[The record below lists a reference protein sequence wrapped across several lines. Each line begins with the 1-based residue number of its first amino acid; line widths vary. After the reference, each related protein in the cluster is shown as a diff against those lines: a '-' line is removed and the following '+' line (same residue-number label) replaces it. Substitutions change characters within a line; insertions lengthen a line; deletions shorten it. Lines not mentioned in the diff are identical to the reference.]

1 MENKYQSLRARIA
14 QLSKRPVVHNMLN
27 LFEKKNTFESL
38 ADFEADSEQ
47 SIWHYFKKAIHL
59 SRRSYEATP
68 ECILG
73 LFQDVREIA
82 LMIRN
87 DRWSAS
93 QEHLVVIKAGRYDYN
108 SASEYVGGFPE
119 REQFVWH
126 MLLWFLPEKS
136 DWAEIAEHRIDVVSD
151 RMKARLRFDEKMEE
165 KLEEEILK
173 KAEQEDEKLA
183 ELPKEVPDIFVPKVG
198 GKRVDFDKLHEAI
211 VEMCS
216 QVPQKNQL
224 PMKAHFFLI
233 EVGLYLNNYIRSFDS
248 HTEFI
253 EVLEKWGIVEKGY
266 LKPGDLAQKKNQLG
280 LGDYNYLTWKNKLD
294 NHPLYVKLQ
303 QTLLEKM
310 RGN

>member
-1 MENKYQSLRARIA
+1 MTENNPQSLRARIA
-14 QLSKRPVVHNMLN
+14 QLSKYPVVHNMLN

-93 QEHLVVIKAGRYDYN
+93 QEHSVVIKAGRYDYN
-108 SASEYVGGFPE
+108 SASEYGGGFPE

-151 RMKARLRFDEKMEE
+151 RMKARLPFVEVMER
-165 KLEEEILK
+165 KLEEDILK
-173 KAEQEDEKLA
+173 KAEQEDEVPA
-183 ELPKEVPDIFVPKVG
+183 ELPKEVQGIFVPKVG
-198 GKRVDFDKLHEAI
+198 GKLVDFDKLHEAI
-211 VEMCS
+211 VEMR
-216 QVPQKNQL
+216 NQL
-224 PMKAHFFLI
+224 PKNKSQHPMKAHFFLI
-233 EVGLYLNNYIRSFDS
+233 ELVLSQNSYIASFDS
-248 HTEFI
+248 HTEF
-253 EVLEKWGIVEKGY
+253 VKALEEWNIVDKGY
-266 LKPGDLAQKKNQLG
+266 LKHGDLAQKKSQFE
-280 LGDYNYLTWKNKLD
+280 DYNYLNWTRKRND
-294 NHPLYVKLQ
+294 QALYVKLQ
-303 QTLLEKM
+303 QTLLNKM

>member
-1 MENKYQSLRARIA
+1 MTENNPQSLRARIA

-93 QEHLVVIKAGRYDYN
+93 QEHSVVIKAGRYDYN

-173 KAEQEDEKLA
+173 KAEQEDEKPA
-183 ELPKEVPDIFVPKVG
+183 ELRKEVPDIFVPKVG
-198 GKRVDFDKLHEAI
+198 GKPVDFDKLHEAI

-216 QVPQKNQL
+216 QVPD
-224 PMKAHFFLI
+224 KAHYFLI
-233 EVGLYLNNYIRSFDS
+233 ELVLYQNSYIARFDR
-248 HTEFI
+248 HKEFV
-253 EVLEKWGIVEKGY
+253 EALEKWGIVEERY
-266 LKPGDLAQKKNQLG
+266 LKHGDLAQKKNQFK
-280 LGDYNYLTWKNKLD
+280 DYNYLTWKKNSKD
-294 NHPLYVKLQ
+294 KALYEKLQ
-303 QTLLEKM
+303 DILLKKM

>member
-93 QEHLVVIKAGRYDYN
+93 QEHSVVIKAGRYDYN

-173 KAEQEDEKLA
+173 KAEQEDEKPA
-183 ELPKEVPDIFVPKVG
+183 EDSKEVPGIFVQEIDK
-198 GKRVDFDKLHEAI
+198 KTVDFHKLHEAI
-211 VEMCS
+211 VEMR
-216 QVPQKNQL
+216 NQL

-233 EVGLYLNNYIRSFDS
+233 ELVLSKNSYIASFDS
-248 HTEFI
+248 HKEFV
-253 EVLEKWGIVEKGY
+253 EALEEWNIVDKGY
-266 LKPGDLAQKKNQLG
+266 LKHGDLAQKKSQFE
-280 LGDYNYLTWKNKLD
+280 DYNYLNWTNKRND
-294 NHPLYVKLQ
+294 QALYIKLQ
-303 QTLLEKM
+303 DILLEKM

>member
-93 QEHLVVIKAGRYDYN
+93 QEHSVVIKAGRYDYN

-173 KAEQEDEKLA
+173 KAEQEDEKPA
-183 ELPKEVPDIFVPKVG
+183 EDSEEVPGIFVQEIDK
-198 GKRVDFDKLHEAI
+198 KTVDFHKLREAI
-211 VEMCS
+211 VEMRN
-216 QVPQKNQL
+216 QVPD
-224 PMKAHFFLI
+224 KAHYFLI
-233 EVGLYLNNYIRSFDS
+233 ELVLYQNSYIARFDR
-248 HTEFI
+248 HKEFV
-253 EVLEKWGIVEKGY
+253 EALEEWNIVDKGY
-266 LKPGDLAQKKNQLG
+266 LKHGDLAQKKSQFE
-280 LGDYNYLTWKNKLD
+280 DYNYLNWTNKRND
-294 NHPLYVKLQ
+294 QALYIKLQ
-303 QTLLEKM
+303 DILLEKM

>member
-47 SIWHYFKKAIHL
+47 SIWLYFKKAIHL

-93 QEHLVVIKAGRYDYN
+93 QEHSVVIKAGRYDYN

-173 KAEQEDEKLA
+173 KAEQEDKIPA
-183 ELPKEVPDIFVPKVG
+183 ELPKEVLDIFVPKVG
-198 GKRVDFDKLHEAI
+198 GKLVDFDKLREAI

-216 QVPQKNQL
+216 QVPD
-224 PMKAHFFLI
+224 KAHYFLI
-233 EVGLYLNNYIRSFDS
+233 ELVLSQNSYIASFDS

-253 EVLEKWGIVEKGY
+253 KALEEWEIVEKGY
-266 LKPGDLAQKKNQLG
+266 LKHGDLAQKKFQFK
-280 LGDYNYLTWKNKLD
+280 DYNYLNWTRKRND
-294 NHPLYVKLQ
+294 QALYVKLQ
-303 QTLLEKM
+303 DILLEKM